1 MQPGDMHYQQM
12 NEDGTS
18 ARGYQDFSPSIDNQ
32 GLTRKRTLS
41 MSEGLPNAF
50 MQPPFIQGTR
60 PTSVGG
66 WPVQGPTKDAA
77 HAADLA
83 ALDEYDT
90 VQNGST
96 RVMPPFWAQELPES
110 AKQPAINPEKLES
123 LPAPME
129 VDEEVLNA
137 YVYVVFPAQNYK
149 CNQSLTLLALVTIG
163 IFTLFSR
170 FYRTL
175 GIFFPSTLN
184 QPLARFKKLS
194 CTLYSL

>member
-1 MQPGDMHYQQM
+1 MQPPMQPGDMHYQQM

-18 ARGYQDFSPSIDNQ
+18 GRGYQDFSPSIDNQ

-50 MQPPFIQGTR
+50 MQPPFIQGAR

-83 ALDEYDT
+83 ALDEYGA

-96 RVMPPFWAQELPES
+96 RVMQPFWAQELPES
-110 AKQPAINPEKLES
+110 AQQPAINLEKLES

-137 YVYVVFPAQNYK
+137 YVHVVFLPK
-149 CNQSLTLLALVTIG
+149 
-163 IFTLFSR
+163 R
-170 FYRTL
+170 
-175 GIFFPSTLN
+175 
-184 QPLARFKKLS
+184 KKKKKKK
-194 CTLYSL
+194 